1 MCLASHTANPARRR
15 PGWAVPAV
23 WGAWFDG
30 RVELLKPRA
39 VRPGD
44 CIGIVSTSS
53 PVSAAELDQLTG
65 YLKELGYSVKL
76 ADGVLDQ
83 DGYLAGTARRRAA
96 GVMSMFADPAVA
108 MVLPANGG
116 AGAEHLVDLLD
127 YELIRSHPKVF
138 TGFSN
143 PTALVNS
150 VLAAAG
156 LATVHGVSGF
166 QFYSGAMHEPWTEE
180 AFWGMVSGPIAGRE
194 IPGDDWRVHRA
205 SGVGAVSGPVIGGN
219 LYSLR
224 HLVGTGW
231 MPPSAG
237 AILLI
242 EQMRGTFESVDSHL
256 THLRLAGVL
265 DGIAALVVGAPADWP
280 REDAPDAS
288 VDELILRCVPDGFPV
303 ITNVGFGHQPRKIQ
317 FALGCRAEFDLRG
330 ERPVLRYLED
340 LVTT

>member
-1 MCLASHTANPARRR
+1 VTLNGEGSGLLSADR
-15 PGWAVPAV
+15 
-23 WGAWFDG
+23 WFDG
-30 RVELLKPRA
+30 GVELLRPQA
-39 VRPGD
+39 VSPGD

-53 PVSAAELDQLTG
+53 PVSEAELGRLVS
-65 YLKELGYSVKL
+65 YLKDRGYGVKQ
-76 ADGVLDQ
+76 ADGVLDRG
-83 DGYLAGTARRRAA
+83 GYLAGSAERRAA
-96 GVMSMFADPAVA
+96 GVMSMFADPGVA

-116 AGAEHLVDLLD
+116 AGAEHLVELLD
-127 YELIRSHPKVF
+127 YELIRSQPKIF

-143 PTALVNS
+143 PTVLTNS

-156 LATVHGVSGF
+156 LATAHGVTGF
-166 QFYSGAMHEPWTEE
+166 QFFNPQVHDPSTEA
-180 AFWGMVSGPIAGRE
+180 AFWDLVSGPIAGQE
-194 IPGDDWRVHRA
+194 VSGDDWRVHRRA
-205 SGVGAVSGPVIGGN
+205 GRLAAVSGPVIGGN

-224 HLVGTGW
+224 HLIGTRW

-242 EQMRGTFESVDSHL
+242 EQIHGTFELVDSQL

-280 REDAPDAS
+280 REDAPDAD

-317 FALGCRAEFDLRG
+317 LPLGCRVEFDFTG
-330 ERPVLRYLED
+330 ERPVLRYVED
-340 LVTT
+340 FVAG